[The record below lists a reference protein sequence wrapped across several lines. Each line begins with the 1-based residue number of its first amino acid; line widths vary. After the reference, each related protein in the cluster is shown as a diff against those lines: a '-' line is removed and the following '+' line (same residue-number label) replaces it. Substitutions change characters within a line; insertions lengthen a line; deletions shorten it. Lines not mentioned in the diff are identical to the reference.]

1 MQKEWPWHN
10 DIPGWKC
17 PWYKDGWCNGQEMI
31 AWNNDTVYVGEWRND
46 KMEGRGTFTWAVGD
60 MYAE

>member
-1 MQKEWPWHN
+1 
-10 DIPGWKC
+10 
-17 PWYKDGWCNGQEMI
+17 MI

-46 KMEGRGTFTWAVGD
+46 KMEGRGTFTWAVED

>member
-1 MQKEWPWHN
+1 
-10 DIPGWKC
+10 
-17 PWYKDGWCNGQEMI
+17 MI